1 MLQACDE
8 GYKPVTYKKNT
19 NPITIDFE
27 LWRKLKMSKLR
38 QFAMRKDNAFVRLM
52 IMLIVPV
59 LLITTVTMTVY
70 AQSGYVVYDGEERQ
84 IVFSDATEP
93 AEILAENGIELN
105 RADIVEMTEDGMRPE
120 ITIRRLQLIYVNNG
134 GEPVVTSSYGE
145 TVGELLE
152 RANMSLNEGDAIDVP
167 LETMTYDG
175 MELNIDRWTTST
187 EFVYEEVPFETEYV
201 QTNKMLKG
209 DEKVVTEG
217 VSGELKHTAKV
228 TCFNGQEVS
237 REIIATEQT
246 VAPVNQVI
254 KQGTFEAEKGKLTI
268 KDGVIVTPDGEIYT
282 YNRTMQAKATAYT
295 HTDAGCDKTTATGTT
310 VHWGTVA
317 VDPRQIP
324 YGTKMFIVSN
334 DGKYVYGLSA
344 AEDCG
349 GSIKGNRIDLY
360 MPTTSQCYA
369 FGVRNCTIYFIG

>member
-1 MLQACDE
+1 
-8 GYKPVTYKKNT
+8 
-19 NPITIDFE
+19 
-27 LWRKLKMSKLR
+27 MSKLK
-38 QFAMRKDNAFVRLM
+38 QFAIRKDNALVRLM
-52 IMLIVPV
+52 IMLIVPC
-59 LLITTVTMTVY
+59 LLIGSVSMHAY
-70 AQSGYVVYDGEERQ
+70 AQSGYVIYDGEERH
-84 IVFSDATEP
+84 VVLSEATEP
-93 AEILAENGIELN
+93 SEVLSEAGLELG
-105 RADIVEMTEDGMRPE
+105 RADLIEMNEDGMRPE
-120 ITIRRLQLIYVNNG
+120 ITVVRNQLIYINNG
-134 GEPVVTSSYGE
+134 GQTMVTNSYGE

-152 RANMSLNEGDAIDVP
+152 RINLPLKGDDAIDVT

-175 MELNIDRWTTST
+175 MELNIDRWTTTT

-201 QTNKMLKG
+201 QTNKMVKG
-209 DEKVVTEG
+209 DEKVATEG
-217 VSGELKHTAKV
+217 VNGELKHTTKI
-228 TCFNGQEVS
+228 TYFNGQEVS
-237 REIIATEQT
+237 REIIATEET

-268 KDGVIVTPDGEIYT
+268 GDGVIVTADGDVYT
-282 YNRTMQAKATAYT
+282 YTHTMKAKATAYT
-295 HTDAGCDKTTATGTT
+295 HTDAGCDKITATGTT

-360 MPTTSQCYA
+360 MPTTKQCFA
-369 FGVRNCTIYFIG
+369 FGMRNCTIYFLG

>member
-1 MLQACDE
+1 MS
-8 GYKPVTYKKNT
+8 T
-19 NPITIDFE
+19 
-27 LWRKLKMSKLR
+27 LK

-59 LLITTVTMTVY
+59 LLITTVTMTAY
-70 AQSGYVVYDGEERQ
+70 AQSGYVINDGEERQ
-84 IVFSDATEP
+84 VVFSDATE
-93 AEILAENGIELN
+93 ASEVLAENGYELN
-105 RADIVEMTEDGMRPE
+105 RADRIELNEEGMRPE
-120 ITIRRLQLIYVNNG
+120 ITVHRIQMIYINNG
-134 GEPVVTSSYGE
+134 GQSVVTNSYGE

-152 RANMSLNEGDAIDVP
+152 RINMGLNEGDAIDVA

-175 MELNIDRWTTST
+175 MKLNIDRWTTST

-201 QTNKMLKG
+201 QTNKMLVG
-209 DEKVVTEG
+209 DEKIVTEG
-217 VSGELKHTAKV
+217 VNGELKHTAKV
-228 TCFNGQEVS
+228 VFFNGQEVS

-246 VAPVNQVI
+246 VAPVNQVV

-268 KDGVIVTPDGEIYT
+268 GDGIIVTPDGEIYT
-282 YNRTMQAKATAYT
+282 YDRTMQAKATAYT
-295 HTDAGCDKTTATGTT
+295 HTDAGCNKTTATGTT

-317 VDPRQIP
+317 VDPRKIP

-369 FGVRNCTIYFIG
+369 FGVRNCTIYFLS

>member
-1 MLQACDE
+1 
-8 GYKPVTYKKNT
+8 
-19 NPITIDFE
+19 
-27 LWRKLKMSKLR
+27 MSKLK
-38 QFAMRKDNAFVRLM
+38 QFAMHKDNALVRLM
-52 IMLIVPV
+52 IMLIVPAV
-59 LLITTVTMTVY
+59 LIGSVSMHAY
-70 AQSGYVVYDGEERQ
+70 AQSGYVIYDGEERR
-84 IVFSDATEP
+84 VVLSDATEP
-93 AEILAENGIELN
+93 SEVLSDAGIELK
-105 RADIVEMTEDGMRPE
+105 RADLVEMNEEGMRPE
-120 ITIRRLQLIYVNNG
+120 ITVVRNQLIYINNG
-134 GEPVVTSSYGE
+134 GQNMVINTYGE

-152 RANMSLNEGDAIDVP
+152 RVNLSLNEGDAIDVA
-167 LETMTYDG
+167 LTSETFDG

-209 DEKVVTEG
+209 DEKVATEG
-217 VSGELKHTAKV
+217 INGELKHTAKI
-228 TCFNGQEVS
+228 TYFNGQEVS
-237 REIIATEQT
+237 REIIATEET

-268 KDGVIVTPDGEIYT
+268 KDGVIVTADGEIYT
-282 YNRTMQAKATAYT
+282 YKRTMQAKATAYT
-295 HTDAGCDKTTATGTT
+295 HTDAGCNMITATGTT

-317 VDPRQIP
+317 VDPRMIP

-360 MPTTSQCYA
+360 MPTTKQCFA
-369 FGVRNCTIYFIG
+369 FGMRNCTIYFLG

>member
-1 MLQACDE
+1 
-8 GYKPVTYKKNT
+8 
-19 NPITIDFE
+19 
-27 LWRKLKMSKLR
+27 MSKLK
-38 QFAMRKDNAFVRLM
+38 QFAIRKDNALVRLM
-52 IMLIVPV
+52 IMLIVPCV
-59 LLITTVTMTVY
+59 LIGSVSMHAY
-70 AQSGYVVYDGEERQ
+70 AQSGYVIYDGEDRH
-84 IVFSDATEP
+84 IVLSEATEP
-93 AEILAENGIELN
+93 SEVVSEAGLELGRADLVELN
-105 RADIVEMTEDGMRPE
+105 AEGNRRE
-120 ITIRRLQLIYVNNG
+120 ITVVRNQLIYINNG
-134 GEPVVTSSYGE
+134 GQSMVTNSYGE

-152 RANMSLNEGDAIDVP
+152 RTNLSLKGDDAIDVA

-175 MELNIDRWTTST
+175 MELNIDRWTTTT
-187 EFVYEEVPFETEYV
+187 EFVCEEIPFETEYV
-201 QTNKMLKG
+201 QTNKMVKG

-217 VSGELKHTAKV
+217 QSGELKHTTQV
-228 TCFNGQEVS
+228 TYFNGQEVS
-237 REIIATEQT
+237 REIIATEET

-268 KDGVIVTPDGEIYT
+268 GDGVIVTADGEVYT
-282 YNRTMQAKATAYT
+282 YTHTMKAKATAYT
-295 HTDAGCDKTTATGTT
+295 HTDAGCNKTTATGTT

-360 MPTTSQCYA
+360 MPTTSQCYK
-369 FGVRNCTIYFIG
+369 FGVRNCTIYFLG

>member
-1 MLQACDE
+1 
-8 GYKPVTYKKNT
+8 
-19 NPITIDFE
+19 
-27 LWRKLKMSKLR
+27 MSKLK
-38 QFAMRKDNAFVRLM
+38 QFAIRKDNALVRLM
-52 IMLIVPV
+52 IMLIVPCV
-59 LLITTVTMTVY
+59 LIGSVTMHAY
-70 AQSGYVVYDGEERQ
+70 AQSGYVIYDGEERH
-84 IVFSDATEP
+84 VVLSEATEP
-93 AEILAENGIELN
+93 SEVVSEAGLELGRADLIELN
-105 RADIVEMTEDGMRPE
+105 AEGNRRE
-120 ITIRRLQLIYVNNG
+120 ITVVRNQLIYINNG
-134 GEPVVTSSYGE
+134 GQTMVTNSYGE

-152 RANMSLNEGDAIDVP
+152 RINLSLKGDDAIDVA

-201 QTNKMLKG
+201 QTNKMIKG
-209 DEKVVTEG
+209 DEKVTTEG
-217 VSGELKHTAKV
+217 INGELKHT
-228 TCFNGQEVS
+228 TQITYFNGQEVS
-237 REIIATEQT
+237 REVIATEQT

-268 KDGVIVTPDGEIYT
+268 GDGVIVTADGEVYT
-282 YNRTMQAKATAYT
+282 YTHTMKAKATAYT
-295 HTDAGCDKTTATGTT
+295 HTDAGCDMITATGTT

-360 MPTTSQCYA
+360 MPTTSQCFA
-369 FGVRNCTIYFIG
+369 FGMRNCTIYFLG

>member
-1 MLQACDE
+1 
-8 GYKPVTYKKNT
+8 
-19 NPITIDFE
+19 
-27 LWRKLKMSKLR
+27 MSKLK
-38 QFAMRKDNAFVRLM
+38 QFAIRKDNALVRLM
-52 IMLIVPV
+52 IMLVVPCV
-59 LLITTVTMTVY
+59 LIGSVSMHAY
-70 AQSGYVVYDGEERQ
+70 AQSGYVIYDGDERH
-84 IVFSDATEP
+84 VVLSEATEP
-93 AEILAENGIELN
+93 SEVVSEAGLELG
-105 RADIVEMTEDGMRPE
+105 RADLIEMTEEGNRRE
-120 ITIRRLQLIYVNNG
+120 ITVVRNQLIYINNG
-134 GEPVVTSSYGE
+134 GQTMVTNSYGE

-152 RANMSLNEGDAIDVP
+152 RINLSLKGDDAIDVA

-217 VSGELKHTAKV
+217 VNGELKHTAKV
-228 TCFNGQEVS
+228 VFFNGQEVS

-246 VAPVNQVI
+246 AEPVNQVI

-268 KDGVIVTPDGEIYT
+268 GDGVIVTADGEVYT
-282 YNRTMQAKATAYT
+282 YTHTMKAKATAYT
-295 HTDAGCDKTTATGTT
+295 HTDAGCDKITATGTT

-360 MPTTSQCYA
+360 MPTTSQCYK
-369 FGVRNCTIYFIG
+369 FGVRNCTIYFLG